1 MASDAVLN
9 VRLPKEL
16 KDQGNQVLERNGL
29 SVSKA
34 VRKLYEFMVREQ
46 DVPPFA
52 LDQDADGSVEQKRL
66 LLRSL
71 AGVVDLPEGF
81 DGRQA
86 YRDHL
91 VEKHASHAGQVR

>member
-52 LDQDADGSVEQKRL
+52 LDRDADGSVEQKRL

-71 AGVVDLPEGF
+71 AGTVDLPEGF

-91 VEKHASHAGQVR
+91 AEKHAPHTDRMR

>member
-81 DGRQA
+81 DGRSWM
-86 YRDHL
+86 RT
-91 VEKHASHAGQVR
+91 S